1 MNGAFPRDGW
11 LLLFPPLFWAVNTV
25 VGRALAGH
33 FPPIALSFGR
43 WSLAFLILLPFA
55 LGALRGQGSVLRR
68 HWPAMLALSLLGV
81 GLYNSLLYTALIT
94 SQPVN
99 VLLIG
104 ATAPSFVLLAE
115 AALARR
121 LPDRRAVL
129 ATLLSIG
136 GVLAV
141 GTGGSLANLA
151 HLQFAQGD
159 LLMVGATLVWAA
171 YTLVLKRAR
180 PPMPMAPLLLMQIGI
195 GAVLLLP
202 AFLVEWLVFQPVMR
216 LDGQVAASLVYV
228 AIFPSILAYLCWD
241 RGVAAAGAQVAVV
254 LANLTPILAAVLAWL
269 FLGEAI
275 GPQHLVAAAMI
286 FTAIR
291 LATTAPKEAL
301 AG

>member
-11 LLLFPPLFWAVNTV
+11 LLLFPPLFWAINSV

-33 FPPIALSFGR
+33 FPPIALSFSR

-55 LGALRGQGSVLRR
+55 LGVMRGQGSVLRR
-68 HWPAMLALSLLGV
+68 HWPALLALSLLGV

-121 LPDRRAVL
+121 LPDWRAVL

-141 GTGGSLANLA
+141 GTGGRLANLA

-159 LLMVGATLVWAA
+159 LVMIVATLVWAA

-180 PPMPMAPLLLMQIGI
+180 PPMPMAPLLLVQIGV

-254 LANLTPILAAVLAWL
+254 LANLTPILAALLAWL

-275 GPQHLVAAAMI
+275 GPQHLIAAAMI

-291 LATTAPKEAL
+291 LATAAPKEAL
-301 AG
+301 AS